1 MIKLQF
7 CFVAKCQKNINVR
20 LHAHDALELVYYID
34 GIGRSRIDRRQYEI
48 RKNIFTV
55 TPCGVSHDQENI
67 TDMASIC
74 VGMAG
79 SGLEPLKG
87 AWRDAGGI
95 LEQTLQN
102 LIHECK
108 NKYAA
113 YETVCQ
119 GLLLEISGLVRR
131 ITQENIVSP
140 GRKAIVDKAIEIISK
155 RSGNVSVATLAGQ
168 LYVSRDYLRHLFHD
182 YSSQSP
188 LQYILNARLE
198 RAKTLLAGGDLS
210 IKETAAQCSFE
221 SEYYFSRFFHKFAGI
236 TPSQY
241 RDSLCRTSNPGKTA
255 KKTGHKYA
263 K

>member
-7 CFVAKCQKNINVR
+7 CFVSKNKKNVNVR
-20 LHAHDALELVYYID
+20 SHMHDALELVYYID
-34 GIGRSRIDRRQYEI
+34 GIGRSRINRRQYEI
-48 RKNIFTV
+48 QKNIFTI

-79 SGLEPLKG
+79 SGLEPFKG
-87 AWRDAGGI
+87 VWRDAGGV
-95 LEQTLQN
+95 LEQTLRN
-102 LIHECK
+102 LVHECK
-108 NKYAA
+108 NKYTA

-119 GLLLEISGLVRR
+119 GLLLEISGMVRR

-168 LYVSRDYLRHLFHD
+168 LYVSPDYLRHLFHD

-188 LQYILNARLE
+188 LQHILNARLE
-198 RAKTLLAGGDLS
+198 RAKTLLAGGALS

-241 RDSLCRTSNPGKTA
+241 RDSLCRTPNPVQTTNTSSN
-255 KKTGHKYA
+255 
-263 K
+263 

>member
-7 CFVAKCQKNINVR
+7 CFVSGNKKNANVR

-34 GIGRSRIDRRQYEI
+34 GMGRSRIDRRQYEI

-55 TPCGVSHDQENI
+55 TPCGVNHDQENI

-87 AWRDAGGI
+87 AWRDAGGV
-95 LEQTLQN
+95 LEQTLRN
-102 LIHECK
+102 LVHECK
-108 NKYAA
+108 NKYTA

-131 ITQENIVSP
+131 ITQENIVLP

-155 RSGNVSVATLAGQ
+155 RRGNVSVAALAGQ
-168 LYVSRDYLRHLFHD
+168 LYVSSDYLRHLFHD
-182 YSSQSP
+182 YSSRSP

-198 RAKTLLAGGDLS
+198 RAKTLLAGGALS
-210 IKETAAQCSFE
+210 VKETAAQCSFE

-241 RDSLCRTSNPGKTA
+241 RASLGRTPSPGQTA
-255 KKTGHKYA
+255 RKAGHKYA